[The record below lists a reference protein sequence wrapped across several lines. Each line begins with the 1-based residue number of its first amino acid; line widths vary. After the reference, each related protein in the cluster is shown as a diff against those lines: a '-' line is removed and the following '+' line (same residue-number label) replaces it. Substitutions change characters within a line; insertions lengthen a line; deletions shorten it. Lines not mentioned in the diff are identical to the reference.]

1 MKFTILKYKAY
12 DNHYDLSPHGMTAW
26 LLEEDWNSF
35 LADYPM
41 FRNGL
46 AEFFVKIESCNPQEL
61 NKCVLYSKVAK
72 LPRGARYTAE
82 GVGHIW
88 LPKEIMPQKDTT
100 TNKQSEV
107 ETTLVDILDFPAA
120 SSITIQVTEDDVE
133 TWSEK
138 DFEVAEKDLRAQINL
153 CCMQQKLFF
162 SRSVKDAVVG
172 KFIEVVP
179 KPITD
184 DTPFRITS
192 DTKIEI
198 KGKPLNPQQVID
210 FSKIG
215 GQKKVVEELRQ
226 LIQLPMNYPEYF
238 SKFGIKPPKGV
249 LLYGPPGNGKT
260 MIARAVAQSF
270 GAAFI
275 EIDLSDAL
283 QKYKGVG
290 EYNLGKKFEEAERKR
305 NAVIFIDEID
315 SIASIRAVDS
325 EQHEISLVG
334 KLLSLMDGIKSSHRV
349 FVIGATNRLSAIDP
363 ALRRPGRFDKDIEV
377 PQPDCESRFDILC
390 KYVKWQDKTIF
401 EVDVD
406 DVYLKELAAKID
418 GFSGADISALY
429 AETAM
434 SAIRRNLQMDDS
446 GKAFMTK
453 DAENILISKDDFEAA
468 RLVIKSTEQRT
479 LESNK

>member
-12 DNHYDLSPHGMTAW
+12 DNHYDLTPHGMTAW
-26 LLEEDWNSF
+26 LLEEDWNEF
-35 LADYPM
+35 LSDYPM
-41 FRNGL
+41 YKNGMS
-46 AEFFVKIESCNPQEL
+46 EFFVRIESCNPQEL
-61 NKCVLYSKVAK
+61 SKCVLFSKVAK
-72 LPRGARYTAE
+72 LPKGTRFKTE
-82 GVGHIW
+82 GVGYIW
-88 LPKEIMPQKDTT
+88 LPKEIMPQKDCT
-100 TNKQSEV
+100 TNKRSEV
-107 ETTLVDILDFPAA
+107 DVAVVDILDFPVA
-120 SSITIQVTEDDVE
+120 SSVTIQVPEDEIE
-133 TWSEK
+133 TWSDE
-138 DFEVAEKDLRAQINL
+138 DFVSAEKDLRRQINL
-153 CCMQQKLFF
+153 CCTQQKVFF
-162 SRSVKDAVVG
+162 ARSVVDSVVG

-179 KPITD
+179 KPATD
-184 DTPFRITS
+184 ETPFRITS

-198 KGKPLNPQQVID
+198 KGKPLNAQQVID
-210 FSKIG
+210 FSRIG
-215 GQKKVVEELRQ
+215 GQRKVVDELRR

-349 FVIGATNRLSAIDP
+349 FVIGATNRLYAIDP

-401 EVDVD
+401 ESDVD
-406 DVYLKELAAKID
+406 DKYLMELAAKID

-429 AETAM
+429 SEAAM
-434 SAIRRNLQMDDS
+434 SAIRRNLRMDES
-446 GKAFMTK
+446 GKAYMTQV
-453 DAENILISKDDFEAA
+453 AEKVLVSVDDFETA
-468 RLVIKSTEQRT
+468 RKIIKSTEQRT
-479 LESNK
+479 SESDV

>member
-1 MKFTILKYKAY
+1 M
-12 DNHYDLSPHGMTAW
+12 
-26 LLEEDWNSF
+26 
-35 LADYPM
+35 
-41 FRNGL
+41 
-46 AEFFVKIESCNPQEL
+46 
-61 NKCVLYSKVAK
+61 
-72 LPRGARYTAE
+72 
-82 GVGHIW
+82 
-88 LPKEIMPQKDTT
+88 
-100 TNKQSEV
+100 
-107 ETTLVDILDFPAA
+107 
-120 SSITIQVTEDDVE
+120 
-133 TWSEK
+133 
-138 DFEVAEKDLRAQINL
+138 
-153 CCMQQKLFF
+153 
-162 SRSVKDAVVG
+162 VG

-249 LLYGPPGNGKT
+249 LLYGTPGNGKT

-406 DVYLKELAAKID
+406 DAYLKELAAKID

-434 SAIRRNLQMDDS
+434 SAIRRNLQMDDL

>member
-12 DNHYDLSPHGMTAW
+12 DNHYDLSPHGMVAW
-26 LLEEDWNSF
+26 LLEEDWNKF
-35 LADYPM
+35 LEDYPTY
-41 FRNGL
+41 RNEM
-46 AEFFVKIESCNPQEL
+46 AEFFVRIESCNPQEL
-61 NKCVLYSKVAK
+61 SQCVLFSKVGK
-72 LPRGARYTAE
+72 LPRSTRYTAE
-82 GVGHIW
+82 GAGYIW
-88 LPKEIMPQKDTT
+88 LPKEVMPQKDST
-100 TNKQSEV
+100 TNKRSEV
-107 ETTLVDILDFPAA
+107 EVSVVDILNYPTAK
-120 SSITIQVTEDDVE
+120 SVTIQVTEDEVE

-138 DFEVAEKDLRAQINL
+138 DFEVAEKDLRTQINL
-153 CCMQQKLFF
+153 CCMQQKIFF
-162 SRSVKDAVVG
+162 SRSVNDAVVG

-434 SAIRRNLQMDDS
+434 SAIRRNLQIDDS